1 MYDISDGHY
10 RKRQYVVEIE
20 RQSLPQIPYAL
31 RKVESCLFLKREKK
45 KDE

>member
-1 MYDISDGHY
+1 MCDISNGHC

-20 RQSLPQIPYAL
+20 RQSLPQISSAL